1 MSATL
6 LDRVRAS
13 IAWLTTRRPANR
25 LYLAIAGMLLAGL
38 AVNVAIRATARTGGE
53 TVLQHE
59 GRFLRGVQGAD
70 SWKVME
76 TARAYTRSHATGLYR
91 QVFFTDAV
99 KFQYPP
105 TALLAIGGLD
115 RPVLNRISR
124 MATLLTAVLVAVI
137 LGRAVA
143 AAWPEDAPT
152 PGVVAARGTL
162 AVVAALSFY
171 PLIKGYSLGQIQAWL
186 NALFAAAI
194 LAWMAGA
201 RGAAGAALGLMCLVK
216 PTYALLFIWGVVRRE
231 TRFVAAGVVVGGAG
245 LAVSLWRYGWHD
257 HADYLRVLSYIAR
270 RGEGFYANQSFN
282 GALNR
287 LLFNG
292 ANLEWQYHAFA
303 PPHPAVYAGT
313 IAAFVLL
320 GVVALRRPRQG
331 AGTVVDLAIAALAA
345 TMTAPLAWE
354 HHYGILPPIFAA
366 ITPFVI
372 ARRPL
377 GRWTA
382 AGMALSF
389 FAAANYFQFTNHFAG
404 TWLNPLQS
412 YLLAA
417 ALLLWALL
425 FRAAH
430 GAGSTPPRASAT
442 MRA

>member
-1 MSATL
+1 MATRHARPPTL
-6 LDRVRAS
+6 LFVV
-13 IAWLTTRRPANR
+13 
-25 LYLAIAGMLLAGL
+25 IAGTLVAGL
-38 AVNVAIRATARTGGE
+38 AVNAGLRATARTGGE

-76 TARAYTRSHATGLYR
+76 TARAYTRSHATGLYE
-91 QVFFTDAV
+91 QVFFADAV

-105 TALLAIGGLD
+105 TALLAFGALD
-115 RPVLNRISR
+115 RPALNRISR
-124 MATLLTAVLVAVI
+124 VATLLAAMLVALI

-143 AAWPEDAPT
+143 AAWPGDEPQ
-152 PGVVAARGTL
+152 PGVAAVRYTL
-162 AVVAALSFY
+162 AVVAALTFY

-186 NALFAAAI
+186 NPLFAAVI
-194 LAWMAGA
+194 LAWMLGA
-201 RGAAGAALGLMCLVK
+201 RGVAGAALGLMCLVK
-216 PTYALLFIWGVVRRE
+216 PTYALLFVWGVVRRE
-231 TRFVAAGVVVGGAG
+231 TRFVAAGAAVGAAG

-270 RGEGFYANQSFN
+270 RGDAFYANQSFN

-303 PPHPAVYAGT
+303 PPHPVVYAGT
-313 IAAFVLL
+313 LAAFVLL
-320 GVVALRRPRQG
+320 GAAALRRPG
-331 AGTVVDLAIAALAA
+331 PATGTVVDLSIAALAT

-354 HHYGILPPIFAA
+354 HHYGILPPIYAA
-366 ITPFVI
+366 VTPFVI

-377 GRWTA
+377 GRWTP
-382 AGMALSF
+382 AGMAASYF
-389 FAAANYFQFTNHFAG
+389 VAANYFQFTNHFAG

-425 FRAAH
+425 YRAAH
-430 GAGSTPPRASAT
+430 GSGSTPLRASAR